1 VNLKKL
7 FAGLEFA
14 PRTDSCD
21 RAFLYLLTL
30 SFILRIAWLDRPP
43 GSLIFDEKYY
53 VNVARIILGRPHDL
67 DVYPDAVLGVD
78 PNHEH
83 PPLAKLII
91 ALSMLILGDNAY
103 GFRLPS
109 VIAGTVSIF
118 IFYLL
123 MKKVSRSQTL
133 ALVSSFLFS
142 FDNLIFVHSRIA
154 TLDIFMLA
162 FMLIGF
168 YFYFAKRTFL
178 SAAALSLSTL
188 SKIGGAYGF
197 ATILVYHLLKKTGE
211 SEVIREGSQW
221 RVKLEWLEKFGIA
234 YVACFMALLM
244 ILDRIWGGYENPL
257 EHLSFIYS
265 YTLALSRPVLIEI
278 ESYPWQWLINEVKI
292 PYLTVAESVYADHTL
307 VSTYVSVAFV
317 GAMNP
322 FILFFTIPSIAYMAY
337 LYGWKKDNS
346 SLFILAWFSCTYLP
360 FYPMSII
367 GHRISYIFY
376 FLNTIPSVCA
386 AVTSLILDQRPPKI
400 LIGVY
405 LIAVIVG
412 FILLFPFKTIP

>member
-7 FAGLEFA
+7 FADLEFA
-14 PRTDSCD
+14 PKTNSGD

-178 SAAALSLSTL
+178 SAAALSLSTS

-197 ATILVYHLLKKTGE
+197 ATILIYHLLKKTGE
-211 SEVIREGSQW
+211 SEVIKEGSQW
-221 RVKLEWLEKFGIA
+221 RVKLEWLEKFSIA
-234 YVACFMALLM
+234 YVACFMALLT

-265 YTLALSRPVLIEI
+265 YTLALSRPVLVEI

-307 VSTYVSVAFV
+307 LSTYVSVAFV

-376 FLNTIPSVCA
+376 FLNTIPSVCV

>member
-1 VNLKKL
+1 VNLKKV
-7 FAGLEFA
+7 FADLDFA
-14 PRTDSCD
+14 PRTDSHD

-30 SFILRIAWLDRPP
+30 SLVLRIAWLDRPP

-91 ALSMLILGDNAY
+91 AFSMFVFGDNAY

-123 MKKVSRSQTL
+123 MKKMSKSRTL
-133 ALVSSFLFS
+133 ALVSSLLLS

-197 ATILVYHLLKKTGE
+197 ATILVYHLLKKPDK
-211 SEVIREGSQW
+211 SELIEDRSKW
-221 RVKLEWLEKFGIA
+221 RVKLEWLEKFGLA
-234 YVACFMALLM
+234 YVACFMVLLT
-244 ILDRIWGGYENPL
+244 ILDRVWGGYGNPL

-265 YTLALSRPVLIEI
+265 YTLALSRPLLSGI

-307 VSTYVSVAFV
+307 VSTYVSIAFV

-337 LYGWKKDNS
+337 LYGLKRDNS
-346 SLFILAWFSCTYLP
+346 ALFVLVWFCCTYLP
-360 FYPMSII
+360 FYPMSVI

-400 LIGVY
+400 LIGIY
-405 LIAVIVG
+405 LIAVIAG
-412 FILLFPFKTIP
+412 FILLFPFKKIP

>member
-1 VNLKKL
+1 VNLKKI
-7 FAGLEFA
+7 FANWEFA

-30 SFILRIAWLDRPP
+30 SFILRIAWLDRPL

-53 VNVARIILGRPHDL
+53 VNVARIILGRSHDL

-91 ALSMLILGDNAY
+91 AFSMLVFGDNAY

-123 MKKVSRSQTL
+123 MKKVSKSQTL
-133 ALVSSFLFS
+133 ALISSFLLS
-142 FDNLIFVHSRIA
+142 FDNLIFVHSRMA

-168 YFYFAKRTFL
+168 YFYFAKKTFL
-178 SAAALSLSTL
+178 SATALSLSTL
-188 SKIGGAYGF
+188 SKIGGVYGF
-197 ATILVYHLLKKTGE
+197 ATILVYHLLKKQGE
-211 SEVIREGSQW
+211 SEGVEEKSKW

-234 YVACFMALLM
+234 YVACFMILLTV
-244 ILDRIWGGYENPL
+244 LDRIWGGYENPL

-265 YTLALSRPVLIEI
+265 YTLALSRPVLVGI

-292 PYLTVAESVYADHTL
+292 PYLTVGESVYADHTL
-307 VSTYVSVAFV
+307 LSTYVSIAFV

-322 FILFFTIPSIAYMAY
+322 FIIFFTIPSIAYIVY
-337 LYGWKKDNS
+337 LYDS
-346 SLFILAWFSCTYLP
+346 RRDDFSLFVLAWFSCTYLP

-367 GHRISYIFY
+367 SHRISYIFY
-376 FLNTIPSVCA
+376 FFNTIPSVCA
-386 AVTSLILDQRPPKI
+386 ALTSLILDQRPPKI
-400 LIGVY
+400 LIGIY
-405 LIAVIVG
+405 LVAVVVG
-412 FILLFPFKTIP
+412 FVLLFPFKKIP

>member
-1 VNLKKL
+1 MNLKKL
-7 FAGLEFA
+7 FANLEFT

-21 RAFLYLLTL
+21 RALLYLLTI
-30 SFILRIAWLDRPP
+30 SFILRIAWLDRPL

-53 VNVARIILGRPHDL
+53 VNVARIILGRPHDP

-91 ALSMLILGDNAY
+91 AFSMLVFGDNAY

-123 MKKVSRSQTL
+123 MKKISKSQTL
-133 ALVSSFLFS
+133 ALISSFLVS

-188 SKIGGAYGF
+188 SKIGGVYGF
-197 ATILVYHLLKKTGE
+197 ATILVYHLLKKQGE
-211 SEVIREGSQW
+211 SEGIEERSRW

-234 YVACFMALLM
+234 YVVCFMILLT

-265 YTLALSRPVLIEI
+265 YTLALSRPVLVGI

-292 PYLTVAESVYADHTL
+292 PYLTVEESVYGDHTL
-307 VSTYVSVAFV
+307 LSTYVSVAFV

-337 LYGWKKDNS
+337 LYGSKRDGF

-360 FYPMSII
+360 FYPMSIVA
-367 GHRISYIFY
+367 HRISYIFY

-400 LIGVY
+400 LIGIY

-412 FILLFPFKTIP
+412 FILLFPFKKIP

>member
-1 VNLKKL
+1 VDLKKA
-7 FAGLEFA
+7 FAGWGFA
-14 PRTDSCD
+14 PRTDSFD

-91 ALSMLILGDNAY
+91 AFSMLVFGDNAY

-109 VIAGTVSIF
+109 VIAGTLSVF

-123 MKKVSRSQTL
+123 MKKVSKSQTL
-133 ALVSSFLFS
+133 ALISSFLFS

-197 ATILVYHLLKKTGE
+197 ATILVYHLLKRPSE
-211 SEVIREGSQW
+211 SEVVKGGSEW

-234 YVACFMALLM
+234 YVGFFMVLLT
-244 ILDRIWGGYENPL
+244 ILDKIWGGYENPL

-265 YTLALSRPVLIEI
+265 YTLALSRPVLSGI

-307 VSTYVSVAFV
+307 VSTYVSVAFA

-322 FILFFTIPSIAYMAY
+322 FILFLTIPSIAYLAY
-337 LYGWKKDNS
+337 LYGSKRDS
-346 SLFILAWFSCTYLP
+346 FSLFILAWFSCTYLP

-386 AVTSLILDQRPPKI
+386 AATSLILDQRPPKI

-405 LIAVIVG
+405 LVAVIVG
-412 FILLFPFKTIP
+412 FILLFPFKKIP

>member
-1 VNLKKL
+1 MNLKKR
-7 FAGLEFA
+7 FINWEFA
-14 PRTDSCD
+14 PRTDSYD
-21 RAFLYLLTL
+21 RVFLYLLAL
-30 SFILRIAWLDRPP
+30 SFILRIAWLDRPL

-91 ALSMLILGDNAY
+91 AFSMFVLGDNAY

-109 VIAGTVSIF
+109 AISGTLSIF
-118 IFYLL
+118 VFYLL
-123 MKKVSRSQTL
+123 MRRISRSKTL

-142 FDNLIFVHSRIA
+142 FDNLVFVHSRIA

-168 YFYFAKRTFL
+168 YFYFAKRTLL

-188 SKIGGAYGF
+188 SKIGGIYGF
-197 ATILVYHLLKKTGE
+197 ATILVYHLLKRPSE
-211 SEVIREGSQW
+211 SDVIEAGSRW
-221 RVKLEWLEKFGIA
+221 RAKLEWLEKFGIA
-234 YVACFMALLM
+234 YVACFMISLT
-244 ILDRIWGGYENPL
+244 ILDRFWGGYENPF

-265 YTLALSRPVLIEI
+265 YTLALSRPVLMGI

-292 PYLTVAESVYADHTL
+292 PYLTVEESVYADHTL

-337 LYGWKKDNS
+337 LYGRKKDNS
-346 SLFILAWFSCTYLP
+346 SLFVIAWFTCTYLP
-360 FYPMSII
+360 FYPMWII

-386 AVTSLILDQRPPKI
+386 AVTFLILDQRPPKI

-405 LIAVIVG
+405 LIAVIVS
-412 FILLFPFKTIP
+412 FILLFPFKIIP

>member
-1 VNLKKL
+1 VKLKKV
-7 FAGLEFA
+7 FADLDFA
-14 PRTDSCD
+14 PRTDSHD

-30 SFILRIAWLDRPP
+30 SLILRIAWLDRPP

-53 VNVARIILGRPHDL
+53 VNVARIILGRPHDP

-91 ALSMLILGDNAY
+91 AFSMFVFGDNAY

-123 MKKVSRSQTL
+123 MKKMSKSRTL
-133 ALVSSFLFS
+133 ALVSSLLLS

-168 YFYFAKRTFL
+168 YFYFTKRTFL

-197 ATILVYHLLKKTGE
+197 ATILVYHLLKEPDK
-211 SEVIREGSQW
+211 SELVEDRSKW
-221 RVKLEWLEKFGIA
+221 RVKLEWLEKFGLA
-234 YVACFMALLM
+234 YVACFMVLLT
-244 ILDRIWGGYENPL
+244 ILDRVWGGYGNPL

-265 YTLALSRPVLIEI
+265 YTLALSRPLLSGI
-278 ESYPWQWLINEVKI
+278 ESYPWQWLMNEVKI

-307 VSTYVSVAFV
+307 VSTYVSIAFV

-337 LYGWKKDNS
+337 LYGLKRDNS
-346 SLFILAWFSCTYLP
+346 ALFVLVWFCCTYLP

-386 AVTSLILDQRPPKI
+386 ATTSLILDQRPPKI
-400 LIGVY
+400 LIGIY

-412 FILLFPFKTIP
+412 FVLLFPFKKIP